1 MPDIESL
8 SETVHEINEWAIDR
22 IHTLCD
28 GVKRDP
34 LQCVED
40 AHSIQQ
46 EFAEW
51 LDSNSE
57 DDEVISIEYMPDWD

>member
-1 MPDIESL
+1 MKTL
-8 SETVHEINEWAIDR
+8 GETVEIASEWAIDR

-40 AHSIQQ
+40 AHAIQQ

-51 LDSNSE
+51 LDPNSE
-57 DDEVISIEYMPDWD
+57 DGEVISIEYMTDWD